1 MKTNRNFTLIVS
13 LFVLSLGTPL
23 SQAHPDGKGH
33 EKKVA
38 GPQGGRIITSVEPH
52 AEFFVTKDG
61 KVEIRFLDDDGNV
74 IPLAQQGVSVV
85 AGERSA
91 PTQLRFI
98 RQGNALISEQPL
110 PAGNNLPTIVRF
122 TASPGA
128 APTYERF
135 HLNLERCSDCELA
148 EYACICDDHD
158 H

>member
-1 MKTNRNFTLIVS
+1 MKINRSFTLIAS
-13 LFVLSLGTPL
+13 LVVLGLGVPL
-23 SQAHPDGKGH
+23 SQAHPEGKAH

-38 GPQGGRIITSVEPH
+38 GPQGGRVITAIEPH
-52 AEFFVTKDG
+52 AEFFVTKER
-61 KVEIRFLDDDGNV
+61 KVEIRFLDDDGKV
-74 IPLAQQGVSVV
+74 LPLAQQGVSVV

-91 PTQLRFI
+91 PTQLRFV
-98 RQGNALISEQPL
+98 RKGNALVSEQTL

-128 APTYERF
+128 APIYERF
-135 HLNLERCSDCELA
+135 HVNLEMCADCKLA